1 MIPAGAGAGAAAMA
15 PWDGTNGPKG
25 KVRKGTQVLLFS
37 IISFGIYQLIWFISI
52 CNEMSAFL
60 KRPEPSW
67 LKIIG
72 LSMVTCGIYGL
83 YYFAVPFGALVAEI
97 QQRAGVAQP
106 QNLGWMYLIPYY
118 NIILTTD
125 ELNKAWQVP
134 G

>member
-1 MIPAGAGAGAAAMA
+1 
-15 PWDGTNGPKG
+15 
-25 KVRKGTQVLLFS
+25 
-37 IISFGIYQLIWFISI
+37 
-52 CNEMSAFL
+52 MSAFL